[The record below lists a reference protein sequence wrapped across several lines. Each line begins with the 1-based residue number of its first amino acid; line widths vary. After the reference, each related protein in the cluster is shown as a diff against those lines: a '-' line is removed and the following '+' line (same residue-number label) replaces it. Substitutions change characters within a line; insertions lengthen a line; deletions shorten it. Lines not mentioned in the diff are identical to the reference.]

1 MESNFLLKVM
11 RNNTIVVKNAG
22 YLTLL
27 EIVRLIMPFVALPYV
42 IRTIGAEKYG
52 TIVFTQTI
60 IQYFVILINFGLDI
74 SAVKEVSVNRDN
86 KKLLNEIVSSVLI
99 IKTILW
105 VVSLLILLVGIIVIP
120 FWRDHALLFFLVFL
134 TCLSEL
140 LFPVWFFQGI
150 EKMKYLPIVRT
161 CSILFYT
168 ITVFIFVKSPADYV
182 WVAFLQSIG
191 SILSGIIA
199 FFLLLRLE
207 KVKLLFPKIR
217 MIRRLFVESIP
228 FFISRVSNV
237 LNLNMAKTVSGIFFT
252 MDAVAAFD
260 LAQRIAQVSLVPAQM
275 LNQAVYPHIA
285 KTQNRKFANNFLY
298 CNITIAFLVAL
309 IVYFLAPFVV
319 YYFAG
324 NTMSEAITLLR
335 ILTLFIFCGCITTY
349 LGTPVLVSFGY
360 PKPFNMSVIL
370 STIILLLLYIVI
382 YTFHLFSIE
391 YFALTLFVTE
401 LAILFYRLYY
411 CFHYKIFKL

>member
-1 MESNFLLKVM
+1 MW
-11 RNNTIVVKNAG
+11 G
-22 YLTLL
+22 YLSRKLQSYKTVIQNTGYLL
-27 EIVRLIMPFVALPYV
+27 IIEIIRLALPFVALPYV
-42 IRTIGAEKYG
+42 IHTIGAEKYG
-52 TIVFTQTI
+52 TIVFVQTI

-74 SAVKEVSVNRDN
+74 SAVKEVSMNRDN

-99 IKTILW
+99 IKTLLW
-105 VVSLLILLVGIIVIP
+105 VTSLLILLVGIIVIP

-168 ITVFIFVKSPADYV
+168 ITVFIFVKSAADYV

-191 SILSGIIA
+191 SFLSGIIA
-199 FFLLLRLE
+199 FFLLLRVE
-207 KVKLLFPKIR
+207 KVKLLFPNIR
-217 MIRRLFVESIP
+217 MIHRLFVESIP

-298 CNITIAFLVAL
+298 CNITRAFLVAL
-309 IVYFLAPFVV
+309 IIYFLAPFAV

-370 STIILLLLYIVI
+370 STVILLFLYVII

>member
-1 MESNFLLKVM
+1 MLDYLSRKLQSYKTVIQ
-11 RNNTIVVKNAG
+11 NTG
-22 YLTLL
+22 YLLII
-27 EIVRLIMPFVALPYV
+27 EIIRLALPFVALPYV

-60 IQYFVILINFGLDI
+60 IQYFIILINFGLDI

-99 IKTILW
+99 IKTMLW
-105 VVSLLILLVGIIVIP
+105 VVSLLILLVGIIAIP
-120 FWRDHALLFFLVFL
+120 FWRDNALLFFLVFL

-168 ITVFIFVKSPADYV
+168 VTVFIFVKSSADYV

-191 SILSGIIA
+191 SLLSGIIA
-199 FFLLLRLE
+199 FFLLLRIE
-207 KVKLLFPKIR
+207 RVKLLFPKIR

-298 CNITIAFLVAL
+298 CNITIAFSVAL
-309 IVYFLAPFVV
+309 IVYFLAPFAV

-370 STIILLLLYIVI
+370 STIILLFLYIVI

>member
-1 MESNFLLKVM
+1 MLVYLSRKLQSYKTVIQ
-11 RNNTIVVKNAG
+11 NTG
-22 YLTLL
+22 YLLII
-27 EIVRLIMPFVALPYV
+27 EIIRLALPFVALPYV

-105 VVSLLILLVGIIVIP
+105 VVSLLILLVGIITIP

-207 KVKLLFPKIR
+207 KVKLLFPKRR
-217 MIRRLFVESIP
+217 MIRRLFIESIP

>member
-1 MESNFLLKVM
+1 MLVYLSRKLQSYKTVIQ
-11 RNNTIVVKNAG
+11 NTG
-22 YLTLL
+22 YLLII
-27 EIVRLIMPFVALPYV
+27 EIIRLALPFVALPYV

-370 STIILLLLYIVI
+370 STIILLFLYIVI

>member
-1 MESNFLLKVM
+1 MLAYLSRKLQSYKTVIQ
-11 RNNTIVVKNAG
+11 NTG
-22 YLTLL
+22 YLLII
-27 EIVRLIMPFVALPYV
+27 EIIRLALPFVALPYV

-60 IQYFVILINFGLDI
+60 IQYFIILINFGLDI

-86 KKLLNEIVSSVLI
+86 KKLLNEIISSVLI
-99 IKTILW
+99 IKTMLW
-105 VVSLLILLVGIIVIP
+105 VVSLLILLVGIIAIP
-120 FWRDHALLFFLVFL
+120 FWRDNALLFFLVFL

-168 ITVFIFVKSPADYV
+168 ITVFIFVKSSADYV

-191 SILSGIIA
+191 SLLSGIIA
-199 FFLLLRLE
+199 FFLLLRIE
-207 KVKLLFPKIR
+207 RVKLLFPKIR

-298 CNITIAFLVAL
+298 CNITIAFSVAL
-309 IVYFLAPFVV
+309 IVYFLAPFAV

-360 PKPFNMSVIL
+360 PKPFNMSVVL
-370 STIILLLLYIVI
+370 STIILLFLYIII

>member
-1 MESNFLLKVM
+1 MWVYLSRKLQSYKTVIQ
-11 RNNTIVVKNAG
+11 NTG
-22 YLTLL
+22 YLLII
-27 EIVRLIMPFVALPYV
+27 EIIRLALPFVALPYV

-370 STIILLLLYIVI
+370 STIILLFLYIVI

>member
-1 MESNFLLKVM
+1 MLDYLSRKLQSYKTVIQ
-11 RNNTIVVKNAG
+11 NTG
-22 YLTLL
+22 YLLII
-27 EIVRLIMPFVALPYV
+27 EIIRLALPFVALPYV

-60 IQYFVILINFGLDI
+60 IQYFIILINFGLDI

-99 IKTILW
+99 IKTMLW
-105 VVSLLILLVGIIVIP
+105 VVSLLILLVGIIAIP
-120 FWRDHALLFFLVFL
+120 FWRDNALLFFLVFL

-168 ITVFIFVKSPADYV
+168 VTVFIFVKSSADYV

-191 SILSGIIA
+191 SLLSGIIA
-199 FFLLLRLE
+199 FFLLLRIE
-207 KVKLLFPKIR
+207 RVKLLFPKIR

-298 CNITIAFLVAL
+298 CNITIAFSVAL
-309 IVYFLAPFVV
+309 IVYFLAPFAV

-335 ILTLFIFCGCITTY
+335 ILTLFIFVGALQPIWEHLY
-349 LGTPVLVSFGY
+349 WFLLVIQ
-360 PKPFNMSVIL
+360 NR
-370 STIILLLLYIVI
+370 
-382 YTFHLFSIE
+382 SI
-391 YFALTLFVTE
+391 
-401 LAILFYRLYY
+401 
-411 CFHYKIFKL
+411 